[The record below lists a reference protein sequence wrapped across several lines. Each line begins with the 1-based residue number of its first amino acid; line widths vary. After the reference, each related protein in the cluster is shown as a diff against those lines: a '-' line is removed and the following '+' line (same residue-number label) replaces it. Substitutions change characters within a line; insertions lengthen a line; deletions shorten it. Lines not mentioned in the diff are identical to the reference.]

1 MFELIFKYPR
11 DLYARSELIYTGP
24 WPEWL
29 ASALA
34 VVALFAIGA
43 FLYNRRRA
51 LSPLR
56 LITIGAFQA
65 AMVALALW
73 LLAQPALKTEQL
85 REGQNAIAVV
95 LDTSASMA
103 IDDNGR
109 RIDVARRL
117 LDGAVE
123 ASAPLNFAVQH
134 YAFDE
139 NARELDAF
147 DGLEPGGQATSIGE
161 SLRRILGD
169 ARREPLAALIVASDG
184 ADTSGGLDAS
194 LLAELGAFGVPI
206 HSLAVGSA
214 TLAND
219 LELEN
224 VVLPAEVLPDSQ
236 VSARVS
242 IRHDGAAES
251 QLKVYDGDNLLA
263 SVPVA
268 LDAGA
273 TSSSVTVD
281 FELGAAGPHE
291 LEFSIDGVEGE
302 LEYGNNRRARL
313 VDVIDDS
320 YRVLYF
326 EGEPRWEY
334 KFMRRA
340 LTDDRDLRLESLLRV
355 SPNKFYRQGIE
366 SAEQLADGFP
376 TERSELF
383 TYDALIIGSVEAAS
397 LTPDQLI
404 MIRDFVAERGGTLLM
419 LGGLHGLGNG
429 GWGQTAVADALPA
442 RLPAIEVDSFRRVQV
457 PVSLTPQGADSPILK
472 FATDDD
478 DNQRQWLSLP
488 AVADYQLVGEL
499 KPAAVPLVN
508 VTTAEGDSPLFLTQA
523 YGRGR
528 TYILAT
534 GGTWRW
540 QMSLPV
546 EDLRHERFW
555 RQLMRSLVAGAPQAT
570 SLTTTSTPRG
580 IDLRAEFR
588 DEAFV
593 PQTDIVVSAVVASES
608 GQSYTVNLEP
618 SAAEAGVFLGQVD
631 PGVSGS
637 YFAEAV
643 AARDDEPVATAR
655 SSLSYETG
663 QTEQFGI
670 RADPGLLGRLSAA
683 TGGEAL
689 DEDSLGNLPDLLRF
703 STAGITEI
711 ETRAIWDAPAFFLLL
726 LLLKA
731 GEWLLRRRWGSI

>member
-1 MFELIFKYPR
+1 LFELIFKYPR
-11 DLYARSELIYTGP
+11 DLYARSELVYTGP

-29 ASALA
+29 AAALA
-34 VVALFAIGA
+34 AIALFAIA
-43 FLYNRRRA
+43 VFLYNRRGA
-51 LSPLR
+51 MPAGKLLA
-56 LITIGAFQA
+56 IGGIQLT
-65 AMVALALW
+65 MVALVLW
-73 LLAQPALKTEQL
+73 LLAQPALETEQL
-85 REGQNAIAVV
+85 RDGQNSIAVV

-103 IDDNGR
+103 IDDGR
-109 RIDVARRL
+109 PRIAVATQL
-117 LDGAVE
+117 LEDAV
-123 ASAPLNFAVQH
+123 AAAAPLNFSVQR
-134 YAFDE
+134 YAFDDR
-139 NARELDAF
+139 ARELDGFSGVEAS
-147 DGLEPGGQATSIGE
+147 GEATSIGE
-161 SLRRILGD
+161 SLRRVLAD
-169 ARREPLAALIVASDG
+169 ARRNPLAALIVASDG
-184 ADTSGGLDAS
+184 ADTAGGLDAN
-194 LLAELGAFGVPI
+194 LLAELASYGVPV

-224 VVLPAEVLPDSQ
+224 VSLPAEVLPESK

-242 IRHDGAAES
+242 IRHDGAAQT
-251 QLKVYDGDNLLA
+251 QLKVYDGDDLLA
-263 SVPVA
+263 SVPVT

-273 TSSSVTVD
+273 TSSSVMVD

-302 LEYGNNRRARL
+302 LEPGNNRRVRL

-366 SAEQLADGFP
+366 SPDQLADGFP
-376 TERSELF
+376 TERRELYG
-383 TYDALIIGSVEAAS
+383 YDALIIGSVEAAS
-397 LTPDQLI
+397 LTPDQQV
-404 MIRDFVAERGGTLLM
+404 MIREFVSERGGTLMM

-429 GWGQTAVADALPA
+429 GWGQSAVADALPA
-442 RLPAIEVDSFRRVQV
+442 RLPAIEVDTFRRIQA
-457 PVSLTPQGADSPILK
+457 PVALTPQGADSPILR

-478 DNQRQWLSLP
+478 ENQRQWLSLP
-488 AVADYQLVGEL
+488 AIADYQVVGEL
-499 KPAAVPLVN
+499 KPAAVPLIN
-508 VTTAEGDSPLFLTQA
+508 ATTEDGDIPVLLTQA

-546 EDLRHERFW
+546 EDLRHETFW
-555 RQLMRSLVAGAPQAT
+555 RQLMRSLVSGAPQAT
-570 SLTTTSTPRG
+570 SLTTTSTPLG
-580 IDLRAEFR
+580 IELRAEFR
-588 DEAFV
+588 DDAFAPESGIDV
-593 PQTDIVVSAVVASES
+593 TAVIASEN
-608 GQSYTVNLEP
+608 GQSFSLELTP
-618 SAAEAGVFLGQVD
+618 SATEAGIFTGRID

-643 AARDDEPVATAR
+643 AARNDEPVATAR
-655 SSLSYETG
+655 SSVNYETG
-663 QTEQFGI
+663 QSEQFGI
-670 RADPGLLGRLSAA
+670 RADPALLGRLSAA
-683 TGGEAL
+683 TGGTTLNA
-689 DEDSLGNLPDLLRF
+689 DSLDSLPDLLRF

-726 LLLKA
+726 LLLKG